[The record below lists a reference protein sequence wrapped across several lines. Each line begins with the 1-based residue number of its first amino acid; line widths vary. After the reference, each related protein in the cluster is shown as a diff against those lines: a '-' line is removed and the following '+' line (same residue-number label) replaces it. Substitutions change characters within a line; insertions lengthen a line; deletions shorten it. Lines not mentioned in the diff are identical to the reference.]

1 MHLWLQWMKQVSI
14 PHEAALNVLW
24 EAIDNGE
31 NKHISTDSLLKM
43 AEFVL
48 KS

>member
-1 MHLWLQWMKQVSI
+1 MKQASI
-14 PHEAALNVLW
+14 PHEAALNVLR